1 MLQNNILTHFFV
13 YYLLGDKRHLHQL
26 DNARDEHTKKADA
39 RHETMSLHPPIII
52 MAYLCFL
59 PLEKSCF

>member
-13 YYLLGDKRHLHQL
+13 YYLLGDKRHLDPL
-26 DNARDEHTKKADA
+26 DNARAEHTKKADA

-52 MAYLCFL
+52 MAYL
-59 PLEKSCF
+59 